1 MERIFILE
9 NLFNKEPVK
18 SDGKLI
24 SDPQKEKMI
33 AGLKRYY
40 FLSIKTFFNFNNL
53 RVDSNF
59 ERNDISNQIGAV
71 QSHNLNLF
79 GYMIVVVAI
88 IFTYSLFALFF
99 NTLTNNMA
107 LTNAIIQN

>member
-1 MERIFILE
+1 MWLTSPNIIMERIFILE
-9 NLFNKEPVK
+9 NLFNKEPIK

-33 AGLKRYY
+33 AGLK
-40 FLSIKTFFNFNNL
+40 